1 MRHCRQSRMK
11 SMSLSALIP
20 VQEYLGLSD
29 KPAHEYRDGVLSSKA
44 MPTKLHALIQY
55 LLIDA
60 LRKKGVE
67 ALGELTVKLSEHK
80 YLVPDVV
87 AAAHL
92 ESPYPVEPVLLCCEI
107 LSPEVFFGEDRLG
120 STLAKCEEYHAW
132 GVPYCWVL
140 DPVKQAAWEYHAGG
154 EPIRVA
160 ADGSLRAGELWL
172 SVAELFSAS

>member
-1 MRHCRQSRMK
+1 MK

-67 ALGELTVKLSEHK
+67 ALAGCGK
-80 YLVPDVV
+80 
-87 AAAHL
+87 
-92 ESPYPVEPVLLCCEI
+92 
-107 LSPEVFFGEDRLG
+107 
-120 STLAKCEEYHAW
+120 
-132 GVPYCWVL
+132 
-140 DPVKQAAWEYHAGG
+140 KQ
-154 EPIRVA
+154 
-160 ADGSLRAGELWL
+160 L
-172 SVAELFSAS
+172 SV